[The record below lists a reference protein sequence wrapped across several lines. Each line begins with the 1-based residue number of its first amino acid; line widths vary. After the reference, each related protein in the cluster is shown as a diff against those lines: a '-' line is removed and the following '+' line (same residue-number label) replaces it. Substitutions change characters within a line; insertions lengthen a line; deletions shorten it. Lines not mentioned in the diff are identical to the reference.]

1 MVASLVFGWIG
12 GLKMEQVGY
21 KGALVSIESKSS
33 FDLYQ
38 LLINKI
44 HPAKGM
50 VINQHTD
57 EADFF
62 KTQPIAATT
71 AFERNRGKVKDSLS
85 KLVAFVWD
93 NYRLPRDG
101 IIEYG
106 SGATGYFYAELR
118 PKDTKNWL
126 QVEINPNAIAEN
138 LRRNPNA
145 QVLEGSYYDIP
156 YTEVPMIAGLSSFDT
171 ASDMP
176 RAIDQVVNALA
187 PEGFFLQIQDVRPG
201 IHCVTS
207 HLRALGKIPESPFE
221 INGIV
226 MGLLVD
232 GKPITLAD
240 IFKDAI
246 GSAIANN
253 PNVEIVTNDYH
264 TLSEK
269 RGVGHEAYFLNLHL
283 FDLASQA
290 RRRDTTF
297 LVTLAK
303 KKSPKPN

>member
-1 MVASLVFGWIG
+1 
-12 GLKMEQVGY
+12 MERVGY
-21 KGALVSIESKSS
+21 NGALVSIEPKPS

-38 LLINKI
+38 FLINRI
-44 HPAKGM
+44 QPAKGLL
-50 VINQHTD
+50 ISKHTD
-57 EADFF
+57 EAAFF

-71 AFERNRGKVKDSLS
+71 AFEKNRGKVKDSLA

-93 NYRLPRDG
+93 NYCLPRDG
-101 IIEYG
+101 IVEYG

-118 PKDTKNWL
+118 PRDVKNWL

-138 LRRNPNA
+138 LRRNPTA
-145 QVLEGSYYDIP
+145 QIVEGSYYSIP
-156 YTEVPMIAGLSSFDT
+156 YTMVPMVTGLSSFDT

-187 PEGFFLQIQDVRPG
+187 PGGFFLQIQDVRPG

-207 HLRALGKIPESPFE
+207 HLQALGKSPESSFE
-221 INGIV
+221 LNEKVIGF
-226 MGLLVD
+226 LVD
-232 GKPITLAD
+232 GKPVTLVD

-253 PNVEIVTNDYH
+253 PDMEIVTNDYH
-264 TLSEK
+264 TLSE
-269 RGVGHEAYFLNLHL
+269 RREVGHEVYFLNLHL
-283 FDLASQA
+283 FDISSQA
-290 RRRDTTF
+290 KRRDTTF

-303 KKSPKPN
+303 KKSPSPKPIR